1 MGVEAKT
8 QETKTEP
15 IWKVLTSMLKN
26 KDLILLFF
34 SYFINMIGSTNPRTG
49 YQIFVS
55 KMYGFY
61 DVNQTKSFTNTVNVF
76 TMGFILCFSIF
87 AG

>member
-15 IWKVLTSMLKN
+15 IWKVLISMLKN

-49 YQIFVS
+49 
-55 KMYGFY
+55 
-61 DVNQTKSFTNTVNVF
+61 
-76 TMGFILCFSIF
+76 
-87 AG
+87 